1 MPAYPPPEPL
11 EPLPRAVLLYNG
23 SVHSPADPFATAML
37 VVEGSVAWVGQD
49 AAGRASA
56 PQGAHLVDLD
66 GALVTP
72 AFVDAHVHTTGT
84 GLSLIGL
91 DVRPARSAAQL
102 LDAVRR
108 AAREA
113 AGPQSVGPVLGSG
126 WDETAWPD
134 TRLPSAEE
142 LDEAAGGRPVLLTR
156 VDAHAS
162 LASSAALRSLAAA
175 HPQRGPWESAHLTGS
190 AHAAAARWA
199 HDALPAAHRSLAQR
213 AALRH
218 AASLGI
224 GCVHEMAGPAF
235 SSLDDLG
242 ALLELSAQDSALPD
256 VLGYWGELGGAEA
269 AEGVGAI
276 GAAGDILVDGTVGS
290 RTAALRAAYADG
302 TAAPAAYLTAAQ
314 VRDHVVACTRSGL
327 QAGFHVI
334 GDGALDV
341 ALAGLEEAATVVGE
355 GPLRAGRHR
364 LEHVELADADAVG
377 RLARL
382 GVSASVQ
389 PAFDALWGG
398 ETGMYAQRLGRER
411 ARALNPFAAMAAAG
425 VVLALGSDAPVTP
438 LAPWEAVRAATH
450 HSTPGSG
457 LSARAAF
464 TAHTRGGWRAARR
477 DDAGV
482 LAPGAPATYAVWEA
496 GELLVQAP
504 DLRVSN
510 WSTDPRSGVPGLPDL
525 TPGVPVPRCL
535 RTVVRGRAVY
545 IAA

>member
-1 MPAYPPPEPL
+1 
-11 EPLPRAVLLYNG
+11 
-23 SVHSPADPFATAML
+23 ML
-37 VVEGSVAWVGQD
+37 VVDGHVAWVGQD

-91 DVRPARSAAQL
+91 DVRPARSAAEL
-102 LDAVRR
+102 LEAVRR
-108 AAREA
+108 EAREGT
-113 AGPQSVGPVLGSG
+113 GPRATGPLLGSG
-126 WDETAWPD
+126 WDETAWADPA
-134 TRLPSAEE
+134 LPGADD
-142 LDEAAGGRPVLLTR
+142 LDAAAQGRPVLLTR

-162 LASSAALRSLAAA
+162 LASSAALRELAAA
-175 HPQRGPWESAHLTGS
+175 YPHRGPWDTAHLTGS

-199 HDALPAAHRSLAQR
+199 HDALPPAHRALAQR
-213 AALRH
+213 EALRH

-224 GCVHEMAGPAF
+224 GSVHEMAGPAF
-235 SSLDDLG
+235 SSLEDLT
-242 ALLELSAQDSALPD
+242 ALLELSAQETSLPD

-276 GAAGDILVDGTVGS
+276 GAAGDILVDGTIGS
-290 RTAALRAAYADG
+290 RTAALREAYADG
-302 TAAPAAYLTAAQ
+302 SRPAAYLTAAQ
-314 VRDHVVACTRSGL
+314 VRDHVVGCTRHGL

-341 ALAGLEEAATVVGE
+341 ALAGLEEAAQALGDAA
-355 GPLRAGRHR
+355 LRGARHR
-364 LEHVELADADAVG
+364 LEHVELADAEAIG

-382 GVSASVQ
+382 GVTASVQ

-398 ETGMYAQRLGRER
+398 ADGMYARRLGAGR
-411 ARALNPFAAMAAAG
+411 AQALNPFAAMAAAG

-438 LAPWEAVRAATH
+438 LAPWEAVRAASH
-450 HSTPGSG
+450 HSAPGSG

-504 DLRVSN
+504 DLRVAN

-525 TPGVPVPRCL
+525 TPGVPAPRCL
-535 RTVVRGRAVY
+535 QTVVRGRAVY
-545 IAA
+545 VAA